1 MIEAAALM
9 GGIALLVMSIGVLF
23 LGASAAY
30 FMKVYEELVEQ
41 VKTVMQMM
49 VKDIQKNVK
58 SGEIAPDFLPDWLKE

>member
-9 GGIALLVMSIGVLF
+9 GGIALLIMSVGILF

-41 VKTVMQMM
+41 LQEVMKAA
-49 VKDIQKNVK
+49 VKDIQKNAK
-58 SGEIAPDFLPDWLKE
+58 SGNVPDFLPDWLKE